1 MKSEGLLRYLVIAFV
16 IALVV
21 YIVAYAGIENRR
33 TRKGPWQVTF
43 TNDASGVPALVINQ
57 PVLAISNLWLAF
69 PGGQWQG
76 TNAPRT
82 IAFAEP
88 RSVPFDTPLG
98 QCLFEDTTFLPGTI
112 VFEIFGHEIQLLPRV
127 LTIDKKERPWQ
138 SNTTI
143 KLVPTNS
150 PRVTQYD
157 SNSK

>member
-1 MKSEGLLRYLVIAFV
+1 MKSEGLFRYLVIAFV

-21 YIVAYAGIENRR
+21 YFTFFFGIENRR

-43 TNDASGVPALVINQ
+43 TNNVSGAPTLVLNQ
-57 PVLAISNLWLAF
+57 AALAISNLWITF
-69 PGGQWQG
+69 PGGKWRG
-76 TNAPRT
+76 TNSPCT

-88 RSVPFDTPLG
+88 RPVPYDTPLG
-98 QCLFEDTTFLPGTI
+98 QCLFMDTTFLPGTV

-143 KLVPTNS
+143 TLVPTNAQ
-150 PRVTQYD
+150 RA
-157 SNSK
+157 KR